1 MPRDRAALA
10 EWLAIVLSPISPRAL
25 ARLAGI
31 SFDAREIRGLSDR
44 ELAQRAGLD
53 AEQLSRLRTG
63 ARPDAIERALAL
75 MERHRIDLLTL
86 GEPGYP
92 RNLMELRVPP
102 GALFVRGRLEE
113 ADRLCVALV
122 GSRSP
127 TPVGAAMAERL
138 GREFAALFTVA
149 SGCATGI
156 DSAAHRAALDSGGR
170 TIGVVGCG
178 LDVDYPA
185 GNRALREQIA
195 AEGALVSVF
204 PPGTPPRPKN
214 FPRRNEVLAGLS
226 LAVVVLEAG
235 ATSGALSTARA
246 ANEEGRPVYAV
257 PGDPTSPAFEG
268 SNGLLRDGAT
278 ACMSARDVVRDLE
291 GMLSGELAALRRTH
305 KPPGPKAPAPP
316 KPAAT
321 ASAPAPQK
329 APLPGRAGAEGAV
342 LALLADRADGVHHDE
357 ILAACAGR
365 HTPGELAQ
373 ALLMLELDG
382 LVAAMPGK
390 LYRRA

>member
-10 EWLAIVLSPISPRAL
+10 EWLAILLSPISPRAL

-53 AEQLSRLRTG
+53 AEQLARLRAG
-63 ARPDAIERALAL
+63 ASRDAIDRALAL
-75 MERHRIDLLTL
+75 MERHRIGLLTL

-102 GALFVRGRLEE
+102 GALFVRGQLEE
-113 ADRLCVALV
+113 ADRLAVALV

-127 TPVGAAMAERL
+127 SAVGQAMAERL

-149 SGCATGI
+149 SGCATGV

-185 GNRALREQIA
+185 ANRALREQIA
-195 AEGALVSVF
+195 AEGALISVF

-226 LAVVVLEAG
+226 LAVVVMEAG

-257 PGDPTSPAFEG
+257 PGDPTNPAFDG

-291 GMLSGELAALRRTH
+291 GMLAGELAALRRIQ
-305 KPPGPKAPAPP
+305 KPAKPKAAAPP
-316 KPAAT
+316 KPAA
-321 ASAPAPQK
+321 APVPAK
-329 APLPGRAGAEGAV
+329 GPLPPRAGAEGAV
-342 LALLADRADGVHHDE
+342 LALIAGRAEPVHHDD
-357 ILAACAGR
+357 ILAATADR
-365 HTPGELAQ
+365 HSPGEIAQ

-382 LVAAMPGK
+382 VIAAEPGRV
-390 LYRRA
+390 YRRG